1 MNKKILGIMLVL
13 IVGLVVPAVALAND
27 IGYVDFELLFY
38 AHPEYDVKNEELQT
52 KVEELYEEMQA
63 QAETLQTQE
72 ELDELSS
79 FFQWQFDQIEQE
91 VRVELVSFILDII
104 KEVAKANS
112 ISTVLP
118 ESSIIY
124 GGINLTAPVVEA
136 MYKAYGI
143 SVPSS
148 IREVL

>member
-1 MNKKILGIMLVL
+1 MKKKILGFMLVL
-13 IVGLVVPAVALAND
+13 MIGLLVPAAAFANN

-38 AHPEYDVKNEELQT
+38 AHPEYDVKNEELQN
-52 KVEELYEEMQA
+52 KVEELYEQMQA
-63 QAETLQTQE
+63 TAEDLKTQE
-72 ELDELSS
+72 ELDELSAY
-79 FFQWQFDQIEQE
+79 FQHQFDLIEQD
-91 VRVELVSFILDII
+91 VRVELVSFILEII
-104 KEVAKANS
+104 KEVAKANN

-136 MYKAYGI
+136 MYKSYGI
-143 SVPSS
+143 SVPTS